1 MSLVAG
7 ARLGPYE
14 VVSLIGAGGMGEV
27 YRARDTKLNR
37 DVAVKVLPEP
47 LAHDPERLARFE
59 REAQVLASLN
69 HPHIAHVHGFDD
81 STVPALVMEL
91 VEGPTLA
98 DRIAKGP
105 IPIDEALAIARQI
118 AEALEAA
125 HEQGIIHR
133 DLKPANIKVRDDGTV
148 KVLDFGLAKLLET
161 ETAASPLTMSPTL
174 SLRGTY
180 AGVILG
186 TAAYMSPEQAR
197 GRRVDRR
204 TDIWAFGCV
213 LFEMLTG
220 RTPFDVGDTVSDA
233 IAAILKNDADWSRL
247 PSETPANVR
256 ILLKRCLQKDAQRRL
271 PHIGLVPFEIDEAAD
286 EPAPTVPVP
295 AASPSS
301 RWRRALP
308 IVGAAV
314 VASALTGLALWWR
327 LPRSAPSPVV
337 RLTLLLPEGQQFTN
351 TGRRVV
357 AMSPDGTRV
366 AYVANRRLYIRAM
379 DSIEARPIAGIEGSG
394 TLNSPAFSPNG
405 QAMAF
410 VTDSNQTI
418 KRVPVDGG
426 TAVTV
431 YHADAGIA
439 TISWDASGIVFAQR
453 SRVMRVSSTGGQTEL
468 LARAENGEAIQSAQ
482 MLPGGRALLM
492 TVSPADVSAQRE
504 DTAKIMVHV
513 LSSGERRVLS
523 ETGSDAQYVSSGH
536 IVYALGGTL
545 FALPFDVNRFV
556 TIGGP
561 GPALEGV
568 RRAGSSTV
576 AQFGVS
582 LSGSLVFIPGPPGT
596 SSLQSELAMIDR
608 SGRIERRL
616 RIPAAPY
623 ESPRISPD
631 GTRIAVATDDGKDA
645 NVWIYDLSETK
656 AIQRLTFEGRNR
668 FPVWSPD
675 GQRVAFQSDREGDN
689 AIFWRRADGT
699 GPLERLT
706 KAEPNTSHMPASFS
720 PHGDTLLFAMTST
733 SLPTLW
739 TLSLPDRKTSRF
751 DDVKSLTASAAVF
764 SPDGRWVVYP
774 VEQSAA
780 SVTGIFVQPFPPNGE
795 TYQITRNR
803 GRSPVWSS
811 DGRELFYFVGPSQI
825 EKADVTTRPSF
836 SVGNGVP
843 VPIGSPMQAIGTTA
857 TRMYDMA
864 PDGTRFVGVI
874 TAGTN
879 DAVTA
884 APHVEVV
891 LNWLEELKAR
901 LPQR

>member
-1 MSLVAG
+1 MPLAAG
-7 ARLGPYE
+7 TRIGVFEIA
-14 VVSLIGAGGMGEV
+14 SLIGRGGMGEV
-27 YRARDTKLNR
+27 YRARDAKLNR
-37 DVAVKVLPEP
+37 DVAIKILPESLP
-47 LAHDPERLARFE
+47 HDPERLARFE
-59 REAQVLASLN
+59 REAQVLASLD

-98 DRIAKGP
+98 DRIVRGP
-105 IPIDEALAIARQI
+105 IPIDEALAVARQI

-125 HEQGIIHR
+125 HDQGIIHR
-133 DLKPANIKVRDDGTV
+133 DLKPANVKVRDDGTV

-161 ETAASPLTMSPTL
+161 ETATSPLTMSPTL
-174 SLRGTY
+174 SVRGTHV
-180 AGVILG
+180 GVILG

-213 LFEMLTG
+213 LFEMLSG
-220 RTPFDVGDTVSDA
+220 RTPFDIGETVSDA
-233 IAAILKNDADWSRL
+233 IAAILKNDPDWSAL
-247 PSETPANVR
+247 PAGTPARIR
-256 ILLKRCLQKDAQRRL
+256 ILLRRCLQKDAQRRL

-286 EPAPTVPVP
+286 EPAPAPLSAVAP
-295 AASPSS
+295 SPP
-301 RWRRALP
+301 WRRALP
-308 IVGAAV
+308 IVGVAV
-314 VASALTGLALWWR
+314 VASALTGLSMWWG
-327 LPRSAPSPVV
+327 LPRSSPAPVV

-379 DSIEARPIAGIEGSG
+379 DSLEARPIAGNEGSG
-394 TLNSPAFSPNG
+394 TLNSPVFSPNG
-405 QAMAF
+405 QAVAF

-418 KRVPVDGG
+418 KRVPLDGG
-426 TAVTV
+426 TAATV

-439 TISWDASGIVFAQR
+439 TISWDASGIVFTQR
-453 SRVMRVSSTGGQTEL
+453 SGVMRVSGTGGQPEW

-504 DTAKIMVHV
+504 DTAKIMVRI
-513 LSSGERRVLS
+513 LSSGERRILS

-556 TIGGP
+556 TIGGS

-568 RRAGSSTV
+568 RRAGNSTV
-576 AQFGVS
+576 AQFAVAS
-582 LSGSLVFIPGPPGT
+582 SGSLVFIPGPPGT

-616 RIPAAPY
+616 KIPAAPY
-623 ESPRISPD
+623 EGPRISPD
-631 GTRIAVATDDGKDA
+631 GTRVAVATDDGKDA

-656 AIQRLTFEGRNR
+656 AIQRLTFDGRNR
-668 FPVWSPD
+668 FPVWSAD
-675 GQRVAFQSDREGDN
+675 GQHVAFQSNREGDN

-699 GPLERLT
+699 GTIERLT
-706 KAEPNTSHMPASFS
+706 KAQPNASHVPASFS
-720 PHGDTLLFAMTST
+720 PRGDTLLFAMTST

-739 TLSLPDRKTSRF
+739 TLSLSDRKVSQF

-764 SPDGRWVVYP
+764 SPDGRWVAYP

-795 TYQITRNR
+795 IYQITRNR

-811 DGRELFYFVGPSQI
+811 DGKELLYFVGPSQI
-825 EKADVTTRPSF
+825 EKTDVTTRPSF
-836 SVGNGVP
+836 SIGNGVP
-843 VPIGSPMQAIGTTA
+843 VPIGNLMTAIGTTA
-857 TRMYDMA
+857 TRMFDMA
-864 PDGTRFVGVI
+864 PDGKRFVGVI
-874 TAGTN
+874 TAGAN

-884 APHVEVV
+884 AGPHVEVV